1 MKGPLLRYLIMRDN
15 RHYEILSVVNED
27 TLVCFSID
35 RARPDSYMDEL
46 EDELRQLAYRGE
58 VVLDLFAAN
67 GNNYR
72 RFMRLPF
79 DGVKLHWLQAKITKF
94 DTIPSAV
101 LDFCNDFYLSHP
113 EIIENSVLSRDAQLK
128 FLGDHAFA

>member
-1 MKGPLLRYLIMRDN
+1 MRDN
-15 RHYEILSVVNED
+15 RHYEVQSVVNED
-27 TLVCFSID
+27 TLVCLSID

-46 EDELRQLAYRGE
+46 EDELRHLSYRGE

-72 RFMRLPF
+72 RFMRLQF
-79 DGVKLHWLQAKITKF
+79 DGVKLHWLQAKIAKF
-94 DTIPSAV
+94 DTIPSG
-101 LDFCNDFYLSHP
+101 LLHFCNDFYLSHP
-113 EIIENSVLSRDAQLK
+113 EIVENSVLSRDAQLK